1 MWGCGAHFPT
11 PPPPHAVRLQFAM
24 ADIQVKKTG
33 EEPGAASLAVTVPP
47 EHVRQ
52 AEERATADY
61 QRRARLPG
69 FRRGKAPA
77 EHVKEQV
84 AHHIPQPALPAL
96 IRGSLAVGRQLEK
109 AK

>member
-47 EHVRQ
+47 EHVRE

-69 FRRGKAPA
+69 LPPRKAPA
-77 EHVKEQV
+77 AILRQQF
-84 AHHIPQPALPAL
+84 ACGIPAPDLPDR
-96 IRGSLAVGRQLEK
+96 IR
-109 AK
+109 